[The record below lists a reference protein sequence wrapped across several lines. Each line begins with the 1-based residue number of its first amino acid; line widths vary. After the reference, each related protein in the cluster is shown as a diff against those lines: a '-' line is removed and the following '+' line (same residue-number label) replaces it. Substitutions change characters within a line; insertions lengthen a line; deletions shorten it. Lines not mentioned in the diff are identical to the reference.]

1 MALSDKQ
8 FYFDATAAD
17 GSPKRI
23 LVRIKNVPNSRTIR
37 LRATGRDEAVI
48 TKPRYISKKRA
59 MEFLEENARWLAGK
73 AEEFEQKISLPQY
86 IRDGGKIWAAGRE
99 YKIETITSR
108 SSAFSVDNPEAGVLA
123 IAATERNREG
133 DIQAEF
139 LKFASKKLT
148 ELAREEAERTGLRF
162 ARISLRDQ
170 SSRWASQSSSG
181 TLSLNWRIMLLNPQ
195 QQRYIICHELA
206 HTKFMDHSVSFW
218 ILTNR
223 LCPGSQKLDR
233 EISKLGAKI
242 FNVHLI

>member
-1 MALSDKQ
+1 M
-8 FYFDATAAD
+8 
-17 GSPKRI
+17 
-23 LVRIKNVPNSRTIR
+23 
-37 LRATGRDEAVI
+37 
-48 TKPRYISKKRA
+48 
-59 MEFLEENARWLAGK
+59 
-73 AEEFEQKISLPQY
+73 
-86 IRDGGKIWAAGRE
+86 
-99 YKIETITSR
+99 
-108 SSAFSVDNPEAGVLA
+108 LA
-123 IAATERNREG
+123 IAATEQNREG

-148 ELAREEAERTGLRF
+148 ELAREESERTGLRF